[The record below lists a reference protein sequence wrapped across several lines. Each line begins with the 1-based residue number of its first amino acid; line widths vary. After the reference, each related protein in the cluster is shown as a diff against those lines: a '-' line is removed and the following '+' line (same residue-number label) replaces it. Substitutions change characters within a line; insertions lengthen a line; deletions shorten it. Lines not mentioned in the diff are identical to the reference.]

1 MDTQKVEQYAGVIR
15 KVSKGLKIWN
25 IIGIV
30 GNVLG
35 LLGMAILLIPQV
47 QEELAKV
54 KNPYL
59 TKENIGFG
67 IAVLVV
73 FLLICIFSTILY
85 HKIGESAK
93 AQVLPDKN
101 LLNFAIGIHAFSIV
115 IQIVSQFISPS
126 GFDFT
131 AYIVP
136 AIIAG
141 LLAWVYVTYQKWA
154 QEVAKK

>member
-30 GNVLG
+30 GNAFAVLG
-35 LLGMAILLIPQV
+35 FILLLLPNTQA
-47 QEELAKV
+47 ELAKLN
-54 KNPYL
+54 NPAFN
-59 TKENIGFG
+59 TETIGLNG
-67 IAVLVV
+67 AIVV
-73 FLLICIFSTILY
+73 IFLLLCIFSTILY
-85 HKIGESAK
+85 HKIGKSVK
-93 AQVLPDKN
+93 QQQLPDKN

-141 LLAWVYVTYQKWA
+141 LLAWVYVTYQKWE

>member
-1 MDTQKVEQYAGVIR
+1 MDTQKVEQYAGVVR
-15 KVSKGLKIWN
+15 KVSTGLKVLN

-30 GNVLG
+30 GNAFAVWG
-35 LLGMAILLIPQV
+35 FILLLSPNTQA
-47 QEELAKV
+47 ELAKLN
-54 KNPYL
+54 KPAFNPE
-59 TKENIGFG
+59 TIGLNGAIVG
-67 IAVLVV
+67 I
-73 FLLICIFSTILY
+73 FLLLCIFSTILY
-85 HKIGESAK
+85 HKIGKSAK
-93 AQVLPDKN
+93 QQQLPDKN

>member
-1 MDTQKVEQYAGVIR
+1 MDTQKVEQYAGVVR
-15 KVSKGLKIWN
+15 KVSTGLKVWN

-30 GNVLG
+30 GNAFAVLG
-35 LLGMAILLIPQV
+35 FILLLLPNTQA
-47 QEELAKV
+47 ELAKLN
-54 KNPYL
+54 NPAFN
-59 TKENIGFG
+59 TETIGLNG
-67 IAVLVV
+67 AIVV
-73 FLLICIFSTILY
+73 IFLLLCIFSTILY
-85 HKIGESAK
+85 HKIGKSVK
-93 AQVLPDKN
+93 QQQLPDKN

>member
-1 MDTQKVEQYAGVIR
+1 M
-15 KVSKGLKIWN
+15 N

-30 GNVLG
+30 GNAFAVWG
-35 LLGMAILLIPQV
+35 FILLLSPNTQA
-47 QEELAKV
+47 ELAKLNKPAV
-54 KNPYL
+54 NPE
-59 TKENIGFG
+59 TIGLNGAIVG
-67 IAVLVV
+67 I
-73 FLLICIFSTILY
+73 FLLLCIFSTILY
-85 HKIGESAK
+85 HKIGKSAK
-93 AQVLPDKN
+93 QQQLPDKN
-101 LLNFAIGIHAFSIV
+101 LLNFAVGIHAFSIV

>member
-1 MDTQKVEQYAGVIR
+1 MDTQKVEKYAGVVR
-15 KVSKGLKIWN
+15 KVSTGLKVWN

-30 GNVLG
+30 GNAFG
-35 LLGMAILLIPQV
+35 LLGMIMLLMPEA
-47 QEELAKV
+47 QEKLATV

-73 FLLICIFSTILY
+73 FLFICIFSTILY

-101 LLNFAIGIHAFSIV
+101 LLHYAIGVFAFSIV
-115 IQIVSQFISPS
+115 MQVVNQLIRGV
-126 GFDFT
+126 GFDITGF
-131 AYIVP
+131 IFP

>member
-1 MDTQKVEQYAGVIR
+1 MDTQKVEKYAGVVR
-15 KVSKGLKIWN
+15 KVSTGLKVLN

-30 GNVLG
+30 GNAFAVWG
-35 LLGMAILLIPQV
+35 FILLLSPNTQA
-47 QEELAKV
+47 ELAKLN
-54 KNPYL
+54 KPAFN
-59 TKENIGFG
+59 TETIGLNGAIVG
-67 IAVLVV
+67 I
-73 FLLICIFSTILY
+73 FLLLCIFSTILY
-85 HKIGESAK
+85 HKIGKSAK
-93 AQVLPDKN
+93 QQQLPDKN

-141 LLAWVYVTYQKWA
+141 LLAWVYVTYQKWE
-154 QEVAKK
+154 QEVATK

>member
-1 MDTQKVEQYAGVIR
+1 MDTQKVEQYAGVVR

-47 QEELAKV
+47 QEQLATV

-73 FLLICIFSTILY
+73 FFINMYFF
-85 HKIGESAK
+85 
-93 AQVLPDKN
+93 N
-101 LLNFAIGIHAFSIV
+101 N
-115 IQIVSQFISPS
+115 FIS
-126 GFDFT
+126 
-131 AYIVP
+131 
-136 AIIAG
+136 
-141 LLAWVYVTYQKWA
+141 
-154 QEVAKK
+154 

>member
-30 GNVLG
+30 GNGFATAG
-35 LLGMAILLIPQV
+35 LVFLLLPNTQA
-47 QEELAKV
+47 ELAKLN
-54 KNPYL
+54 NPAFNTEAIGLSGAIVVIYL
-59 TKENIGFG
+59 
-67 IAVLVV
+67 
-73 FLLICIFSTILY
+73 LLCIFATILY
-85 HKIGESAK
+85 HKIGKNAK
-93 AQVLPDKN
+93 QQQLPDKN

-115 IQIVSQFISPS
+115 IQIVSQLISPS

-136 AIIAG
+136 VIIVG

-154 QEVAKK
+154 QEVAKQ